1 MTRSASNVTF
11 FTGETIDP
19 QTPTVDGFVDS
30 WSVNPALPS
39 GLSLDPGDGTISG
52 APTTAQ
58 PTQAF
63 TVTADL
69 TDTDS
74 VQQMADRV
82 SSHYHRVD
90 VLANVAGGFSMGPPL
105 HETPDETWDF
115 MLNLNARSV
124 FNTCRAVIPGM
135 LSHGG
140 GRIVNVAARAALEGK
155 AKMGPYCASK
165 AAVIT
170 LTQSLAAEHKLNGIN
185 ANCILPGTI
194 DTPQNRADMPN
205 ADFSMPTC
213 AVKCRWRSAITSSLR
228 TTTRSPRRSSVAWT
242 GSRFHTH
249 SSCRTSTPR
258 CGSTTPVCR

>member
-1 MTRSASNVTF
+1 MF
-11 FTGETIDP
+11 DFTDKIVLITGAGGNLGRATAEAFADAGARLGL
-19 QTPTVDGFVDS
+19 VDLKQDGLDATLA
-30 WSVNPALPS
+30 ALK
-39 GLSLDPGDGTISG
+39 PG
-52 APTTAQ
+52 A
-58 PTQAF
+58 QAF

-205 ADFSMPTC
+205 ADFSHWVPPADLADVILFLASNAAR
-213 AVKCRWRSAITSSLR
+213 AV
-228 TTTRSPRRSSVAWT
+228 T
-242 GSRFHTH
+242 GAAL
-249 SSCRTSTPR
+249 
-258 CGSTTPVCR
+258 PVYGKS